1 MYDPSWPLIVHVPV
15 FIAAAVLVAV
25 VGVRLT
31 GYAARIARVT
41 GLGQAV
47 TGALF
52 LGASTSLS
60 GIVTSVTAAAQAHP
74 ELAASNAVGGIAAQ
88 TVFLAVADRIYRK
101 ANLEHAAASDENML
115 QGALLIALLSM
126 AMLAAFAPPYTI
138 LGVHPISI
146 AVLLAYAF
154 GQRLVITAKGQAM
167 WQPRITEYTEL
178 EERRRQEESSSEKTA
193 SQESPSAPV
202 TDTAG
207 PGDARVEGSAAGS
220 DPGVREDSGVRSDA
234 RADGSAQAGRASGGA
249 PSRSFTL
256 WLRFV
261 LAAFAIGVFGYLLAR
276 SGVAIADRTGLSE
289 TILGGLFTA
298 VATSFPELVTAVAA
312 VRLGALTLAVSDI
325 MGGNAFDVIFLAV
338 ADVAYR
344 DGSLYHAMGSRP
356 AFLILL
362 TVLLTSILLMV
373 LIRREKHGIAN
384 IGFESFLLF
393 LVYAGGFLLI
403 VTTVG

>member
-1 MYDPSWPLIVHVPV
+1 MYDPGWSLVVHIPV
-15 FIAAAVLVAV
+15 FAASAILVAV
-25 VGVRLT
+25 VGTSLT
-31 GYAARIARVT
+31 RSAAALSRAT
-41 GLGQAV
+41 GLGQAL

-60 GIVTSVTAAAQAHP
+60 GIVTSVTAAASAHA

-88 TVFLAVADRIYRK
+88 TVFLAVADRVYRK

-115 QGALLIALLSM
+115 QGALLMALLSVTL
-126 AMLAAFAPPYTI
+126 LAALSPAVSVF
-138 LGVHPISI
+138 GVHPVTVVILVSY
-146 AVLLAYAF
+146 VF
-154 GQRLVITAKGQAM
+154 GQRLVATAQGQAM
-167 WQPRITEYTEL
+167 WKPRITEHTHIED
-178 EERRRQEESSSEKTA
+178 ESGHGNEPQQPATGGR
-193 SQESPSAPV
+193 PSLW
-202 TDTAG
+202 
-207 PGDARVEGSAAGS
+207 ARFAVAA
-220 DPGVREDSGVRSDA
+220 
-234 RADGSAQAGRASGGA
+234 
-249 PSRSFTL
+249 L
-256 WLRFV
+256 L
-261 LAAFAIGVFGYLLAR
+261 IGVFGYLLAR
-276 SGVAIADRTGLSE
+276 SGVVIADRTGLSE
-289 TILGGLFTA
+289 TVLGGLFTA

-356 AFLILL
+356 SFLILL
-362 TVLLTSILLMV
+362 TLLLTSILLMG

-403 VTTVG
+403 VTVV